1 MVHQIKIFKPFL
13 DKMSELLIRPK
24 FKMYCIVLK
33 QLDSIQ
39 KGIQSAHA
47 IVEYGNL
54 YFNEKE
60 YQVWSKMD
68 KTIVV
73 LNAKDTAD
81 IKNVMAQLD
90 ELGVLFATFEEESLD
105 NITTSVCFLC
115 PDVIYNAT
123 SDIIKFNHINV
134 EKFREIF
141 INRHLAN

>member
-1 MVHQIKIFKPFL
+1 MGHIRLYKPFI

-33 QLDSIQ
+33 QLSPIQ
-39 KGIQSAHA
+39 KGVQAAHA

-68 KTIVV
+68 KTIVI
-73 LNAKDTAD
+73 LNGRDSAD
-81 IKNVMAQLD
+81 IRNVMSQLD

-105 NITTSVCFLC
+105 NLTTSVCFLC
-115 PDVIYNAT
+115 PDAIYNAS
-123 SDIIKFNHINV
+123 SDIIKYNHIDV
-134 EKFREIF
+134 EKFRDVF